1 MSSLN
6 NVTIVGRIV
15 RDIDLRYTQN
25 NTAHTVAS
33 IALERN
39 YKVGNEWQKETSFV
53 DVEFWGFLAESLKKN
68 SGKGKML
75 GVSGYLV
82 QQKWEKDGVKHSKVC
97 VVAEKMQLIERF
109 ESASSQQNA
118 PQYYQSQSAP
128 QNYQNQEQIP
138 QSQFSGDFD
147 EDIPF

>member
-6 NVTIVGRIV
+6 NVSIVGRVV

-25 NTAHTVAS
+25 NTAYSTVS
-33 IALERN
+33 LALERS
-39 YKVGNEWQKETSFV
+39 YKSGNEWQKETSFV
-53 DVEFWGFLAESLKKN
+53 DVELWGFLAESVKKH

-82 QQKWEKDGVKHSKVC
+82 QRKWEKDGEKHSKVC

-109 ESASSQQNA
+109 ESASSQQNG
-118 PQYYQSQSAP
+118 YSQSP
-128 QNYQNQEQIP
+128 QNYQNQAQSP
-138 QSQFSGDFD
+138 QNMSLMAGFD

>member
-6 NVTIVGRIV
+6 NVSIVGRVV

-25 NTAHTVAS
+25 NTAYSTVS
-33 IALERN
+33 LALERS
-39 YKVGNEWQKETSFV
+39 YKSGNEWQKETSFV

-109 ESASSQQNA
+109 ESASSQQNG
-118 PQYYQSQSAP
+118 YQQNAP

-138 QSQFSGDFD
+138 QTQFSGDFD